1 MNIFVFNLDPFL
13 AAKDH
18 PKSYLVKMPL
28 ETAQLLCTAHHVLN
42 PNKYNIPYK
51 KTHEN
56 HPCAVWVRQT
66 KENYLWT
73 INYGL
78 GLCRWFT
85 ETRKKTH
92 GCESIID
99 WAKHNVDKLQFKDT
113 GLKSFALAMPDEYK
127 CIDPVVSYQ
136 SYFKG
141 EKKKLAIWEQGA
153 PDWWGV

>member
-92 GCESIID
+92 GCESIIY
-99 WAKHNVDKLQFKDT
+99 WFWEPNGCSGKTSFCKYLY
-113 GLKSFALAMPDEYK
+113 LKY
-127 CIDPVVSYQ
+127 
-136 SYFKG
+136 G
-141 EKKKLAIWEQGA
+141 AIH
-153 PDWWGV
+153 